1 MFRPESN
8 SGPPAR
14 QPKAQPTDPQVL
26 AWGEIFCFPKGD
38 PVSHL
43 NDLLSKYSEL
53 FTERYE
59 GP

>member
-1 MFRPESN
+1 MLRRIQTQDLRLEW
-8 SGPPAR
+8 A
-14 QPKAQPTDPQVL
+14 
-26 AWGEIFCFPKGD
+26 EIFFFPKGD
-38 PVSHL
+38 PESHL